1 MEEKSVKRIGYL
13 SEELCSFQNLH
24 KAFRRAFGASGR
36 HQEACEFHFHLEKE
50 LLRLKEELEDNTYQP
65 SPYRYFEISDPKKRT
80 ISVAPF
86 RDRIVHHALVGIL
99 EPVFEKRFIYDS
111 YATRKEKGTHKAI
124 RRAQEFMKKNYFF
137 LKTDVA
143 KYFDSISHD
152 ILMEL
157 LRTKIKD
164 ENVLI
169 LAERI
174 IRNSDTSREIQEGVG
189 LPIGNLTSQFFA
201 NVYLDPQDHY
211 MKDKLGVKYYIRYMD
226 DMVMFS
232 DSRNELKSLLKQMR
246 FFLRDRLKLVL
257 KERVTQINTRL
268 HGLPF
273 LGFRVFPNL
282 LRIRQENFRRLKGRM
297 RQREKEFENG
307 LISEETFVMSVRSMF
322 EHIGFAD
329 SLNLRRSLS

>member
-1 MEEKSVKRIGYL
+1 MKRIGYL

>member
-1 MEEKSVKRIGYL
+1 VKRIGYL

-24 KAFRRAFGASGR
+24 KAFRRAFVASGR

-50 LLRLKEELEDNTYQP
+50 LFRLKEELEDNTYQP

>member
-1 MEEKSVKRIGYL
+1 VKRIGYL

>member
-1 MEEKSVKRIGYL
+1 MKRIGYL

-36 HQEACEFHFHLEKE
+36 HQEAYEFHFHLEKE
-50 LLRLKEELEDNTYQP
+50 LLRLKKELEDNAYRP

-232 DSRNELKSLLKQMR
+232 DSRNELKDLLKQMR
-246 FFLRDRLKLVL
+246 FFLSDRLRLVL

-282 LRIRQENFRRLKGRM
+282 IRIRQENFRRLKGRR

>member
-24 KAFRRAFGASGR
+24 KAFRRAFVASGR

-50 LLRLKEELEDNTYQP
+50 LFRLKEELEDNTYQP

>member
-1 MEEKSVKRIGYL
+1 VKRIGYL

-50 LLRLKEELEDNTYQP
+50 LFRLKEELEDNTYQP

>member
-24 KAFRRAFGASGR
+24 KAFRRAFVASGR